1 MQDTKISSLNKRAY
15 VAASNPAIF
24 QRIEECVLNAKT
36 SLAKRRLVRAAV
48 VLGGCLYL

>member
-1 MQDTKISSLNKRAY
+1 MQDTKISSLNKQAY